1 MRSYVGDPMPASA
14 PLLRDAGSVP
24 AQSGTARQGYL
35 QARTRALASDAIAGI
50 WAWTSGLQSHE
61 ECEVAV
67 SAARPAAFGHGGRA
81 DGDRA
86 PSTQRWHM
94 DQRHADSGRSLC
106 GLARGLRDSSDASPA
121 TATETR
127 IKRLEETSGPSFPP
141 SQPGGERARSA
152 TWFRCMKSPCYLR
165 TLVPPPCPSD
175 TLCGAVLCVSKAEST
190 PPNHEEEIRT
200 SGSGFKKMMPNL
212 YISLP
217 FTPPYSHRRGQ
228 LQGML
233 GAVVCGLQPRAHAQR
248 RGLCYREGASAPGS
262 VWCLFP
268 WAPSLLGPP

>member
-1 MRSYVGDPMPASA
+1 MPASA

-24 AQSGTARQGYL
+24 AQSGRARQGCL

-50 WAWTSGLQSHE
+50 WAWTSGLRSPE

-141 SQPGGERARSA
+141 SQPGSERARPA

-217 FTPPYSHRRGQ
+217 FTPPYSQTWPAARHAGRCSVR
-228 LQGML
+228 L
-233 GAVVCGLQPRAHAQR
+233 AASCPRAAQR
-248 RGLCYREGASAPGS
+248 ALLPRRRSQRSRQRLVPLPMGPVS
-262 VWCLFP
+262 P
-268 WAPSLLGPP
+268 WAPVSILSL